1 MRIKIRAFLELMR
14 PANVITALT
23 DVLAGM
29 AIVGFTFGTIDYQFW
44 PVIFLGIS
52 TMCLYAGGVVFNDIF
67 DHEPSKDLNEHYP
80 VVVFNVLKPFLV
92 ESSCF
97 HWEFS

>member
-29 AIVGFTFGTIDYQFW
+29 AIVGFSFGTLDYQFW
-44 PVIFLGIS
+44 PV
-52 TMCLYAGGVVFNDIF
+52 
-67 DHEPSKDLNEHYP
+67 
-80 VVVFNVLKPFLV
+80 
-92 ESSCF
+92 
-97 HWEFS
+97 